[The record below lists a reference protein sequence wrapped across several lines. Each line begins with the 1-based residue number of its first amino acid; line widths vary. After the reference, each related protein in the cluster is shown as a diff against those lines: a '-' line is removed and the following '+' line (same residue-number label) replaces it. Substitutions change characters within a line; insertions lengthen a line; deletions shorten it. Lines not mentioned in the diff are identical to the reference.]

1 MGKGRG
7 RGTALSP
14 IFALVPKPEFRFKRF
29 TIRQDR
35 CALKVGTDGV
45 LLGAWTDWSGAQ
57 RILDIGTGTGVLALI
72 AAQRAPQARVDGVE
86 IDDQAAGQ
94 AAENAAASPWPDRV
108 RIHRMDV
115 RRMQASEP
123 FDRII
128 CNPPYYAGYSRAA
141 DERVGVA
148 KHSDELLFPDLLR
161 AVDRLLA
168 PDGRCSLII
177 PLNREAELLREAT
190 HFGLVPA
197 RRCVVRY
204 VAHRP
209 AKRVLL
215 DLARKEEDV
224 RLHEE
229 ELTIERTGPFDYSP
243 EYRALISDLMLNF

>member
-1 MGKGRG
+1 M
-7 RGTALSP
+7 
-14 IFALVPKPEFRFKRF
+14 PKPEFRFKQF

-45 LLGAWTDWSGAQ
+45 LLGAWTDWSGAR
-57 RILDIGTGTGVLALI
+57 RILDIGTGTSVLALI
-72 AAQRAPQARVDGVE
+72 AAQRAPEAQVDGVE
-86 IDDQAAGQ
+86 IDDDTAGQ
-94 AAENAAASPWPDRV
+94 AAENAAASPWSDRV

-148 KHSDELLFPDLLR
+148 KHSEELLFPDLLQ
-161 AVDRLLA
+161 AVDRLLSS
-168 PDGRCSLII
+168 DGRVALII
-177 PLNREAELLREAT
+177 PLNREQELLREAAR
-190 HFGLVPA
+190 FDLWPV

-215 DLARKEEDV
+215 DLARKEQGLSV
-224 RLHEE
+224 QEE
-229 ELTIERTGPFDYSP
+229 ELTIERSGPFDYSP